1 MPSTGEG
8 AEPYVVFVSGLTRG
22 EWEVTVEEFEESSV
36 TLTIRLLGDPSVVQ
50 DGAPAPAP
58 RGRKVWGLLTYL
70 LITDHPPTR
79 RRLCDLLFADS
90 DDPRR
95 ALRWNLTELRGLL
108 GPQAELGGDP
118 LVLTL
123 PPDTVID
130 VRRLR
135 SSPPVEALEHPGLGS
150 ELLAGVEPEAAAAFE
165 IWLTTARR
173 HEQAAAG
180 RILHEAAETLLA
192 SGNTEGAIDAA
203 RRLVALEPLGEDA
216 HALLVRSYT
225 AAGDLVSARR
235 HVAECTALF
244 RQELDETPGAWLTE
258 ALDVGLV
265 GPAASPITGQA
276 AITERLEAGRS
287 AMRAGLADAGLDA
300 FRAALH
306 AARAAGEEG
315 LELAAASAM
324 GSALVHLGRG
334 AYPLGRD
341 ILTVVAA
348 DAERLGAQGHLTAAR
363 CELAWADMIQGRY
376 HPAEQHLRAAGS
388 SVDDPGVC
396 VQADV
401 LAGWMLGDQS
411 RYDTGLRLLESARST
426 MEPTVMPGLAAWA
439 GIATARIHLLRL
451 EPHLASDALAEACE
465 IAAREGM
472 RSFPATCAGSLALLQ
487 GDVQEATRIF
497 ERAYAM
503 AYQAKD
509 ATVLA
514 VSQRGLAL
522 IDLHRGEITSAIEQL
537 IRARSW
543 IVQAREYRWQA
554 AQVLDAL
561 CGLSIS
567 ERLPEAE
574 RWVNELGRIADGI
587 GADEFRARAHLYRYH
602 LTGNGDALHEAR
614 TIAAGMDNPYLWYL
628 VEGDADPI
636 EVASN

>member
-1 MPSTGEG
+1 M
-8 AEPYVVFVSGLTRG
+8 
-22 EWEVTVEEFEESSV
+22 
-36 TLTIRLLGDPSVVQ
+36 TLAIRLLGAPSVVR
-50 DGAPAPAP
+50 DGVPAPAP
-58 RGRKVWGLLTYL
+58 RGRKVWGLLAYL

-79 RRLCDLLFADS
+79 GRLCDLLFVGS

-108 GPQAELGGDP
+108 GPGAELGGDP

-135 SSPPVEALEHPGLGS
+135 SSPPVKVLEHPGLGS
-150 ELLAGVEPEAAAAFE
+150 ELLAGVEPEAAPAFGD
-165 IWLTTARR
+165 WLTAARH
-173 HEQAAAG
+173 HEHATSC
-180 RILHEAAETLLA
+180 RILREAVETLLA
-192 SGNTEGAIDAA
+192 DGDTAGAIDAA
-203 RRLVALEPLGEDA
+203 GRLVALDPLGEEA
-216 HALLVRSYT
+216 HTLVRSYVGS
-225 AAGDLVSARR
+225 GDLVSARR
-235 HVAECTALF
+235 QVAECTALF
-244 RQELDETPGAWLTE
+244 RRELDNTPGEGLTE
-258 ALDVGLV
+258 ALGVGLV
-265 GPAASPITGQA
+265 GIGSPITVQA
-276 AITERLEAGRS
+276 AVSERLEAGRS

-315 LELAAASAM
+315 LELAAASAV

-334 AYPLGRD
+334 AYPLGRQ

-348 DAERLGAQGHLTAAR
+348 EAERLDAPGHVTAAR

-376 HPAEQHLRAAGS
+376 RLAEQHLRSARVSA
-388 SVDDPGVC
+388 DEPGVC
-396 VQADV
+396 PQADV
-401 LAGWMLGDQS
+401 LTGWMLGDQS

-439 GIATARIHLLRL
+439 GIATVRIHLLRL
-451 EPHLASDALAEACE
+451 EPDLATDALAEACE

-487 GDVQEATRIF
+487 GDVHRAKRIF
-497 ERAYAM
+497 ERAYAIG
-503 AYQAKD
+503 YQTKD

-514 VSQRGLAL
+514 ASQRGLAL
-522 IDLHRGEITSAIEQL
+522 IDLHRGEIGSAIEQL
-537 IRARSW
+537 VRARSW
-543 IVQAREYRWQA
+543 IVGAREYRWQA

-567 ERLPEAE
+567 ERLPQAE
-574 RWVNELGRIADGI
+574 GWVDEYGRIADGI

-602 LTGNGDALHEAR
+602 LSGNGDALDEAR
-614 TIAAGMDNPYLWYL
+614 TIAAGTDNRYLEYL

-636 EVASN
+636 EVAST